1 MGEAKNNTAKWVW
14 LTGRHNR
21 IAYIIVGLFFVALP
35 LFMPPYLQGVMTKA
49 LIFGIFAMSL
59 NLLVGYAGLFS
70 LGHAAYFGVA
80 AYTSSIL
87 TVRYGVES
95 FWLAAPAG
103 ILMAV
108 LVAGAFGFIALR
120 LSGVY
125 FLLVTLA
132 LGQLLYS
139 VALKW
144 QTVTGGTNGLINVGY
159 PDLGLPG
166 FTMNAMSFYYLVF
179 AVLVISLFLLY
190 RLIESPFGVA
200 LQGVRDS
207 ETRMRSLGYNT
218 WLYKYIAFVVA
229 GLFAGVAGVLFRH
242 YSTVLVPTD
251 IGVLAS
257 TLVLLMVIIGGD
269 RVFWGPVAGAILIT
283 FIVHYSSIY
292 TPERWP
298 LILGG
303 LFVLA
308 VMFLRGGISIYLVKL
323 WKRLEY
329 HYGSIK
335 S

>member
-1 MGEAKNNTAKWVW
+1 MGEANDNTAKRAW
-14 LTGRHNR
+14 LTGRLNR
-21 IAYIIVGLFFVALP
+21 IAYIIIGLFFVILP
-35 LFMPPYLQGVMTKA
+35 LFMPHYLQGIMTKA
-49 LIFGIFAMSL
+49 IIFAVFAMSL
-59 NLLVGYAGLFS
+59 NLLIGYAGLFS

-125 FLLVTLA
+125 FLLITLA

-144 QTVTGGTNGLINVGY
+144 QTMTGGTNGLISVGY
-159 PDLGLPG
+159 PDLGLPWI
-166 FTMNAMSFYYLVF
+166 TMNDLSFYYLAF
-179 AVLVISLFLLY
+179 AILVISLFLLY

-200 LQGVRDS
+200 LQGIRES

-218 WLYKYIAFVVA
+218 WLYKYIAFVIA
-229 GLFAGVAGVLFRH
+229 GLFAGVAGILFGY

-251 IGVLAS
+251 MGVLTS
-257 TLVLLMVIIGGD
+257 TLVLLMVIIGGS
-269 RVFWGPVAGAILIT
+269 RVFWGPVTGAILIT

-298 LILGG
+298 LILGS

-308 VMFLRGGISIYLVKL
+308 VMFLRGGISKYLLKL

-329 HYGSIK
+329 RYGSIK